1 MTMSQPIE
9 PVILDPAMIDQ
20 MATLERLGKTG
31 ITARL
36 ANLYLDNSAALMDT
50 VAVAARAGDQDA
62 LRRAFHS
69 LKSTSATLGANA
81 FAARCGEH
89 ESAARHGTLRLESP
103 MLDELA
109 GMYAAVRS
117 AVAALAGRGG

>member
-36 ANLYLDNSAALMDT
+36 ANLYLDNSAART
-50 VAVAARAGDQDA
+50 GDQDA

-81 FAARCGEH
+81 FAARCSEH
-89 ESAARHGTLRLESP
+89 ETAARHGTLRLEGP
-103 MLDELA
+103 LLDELA
-109 GMYAAVRS
+109 GMYAAVRT